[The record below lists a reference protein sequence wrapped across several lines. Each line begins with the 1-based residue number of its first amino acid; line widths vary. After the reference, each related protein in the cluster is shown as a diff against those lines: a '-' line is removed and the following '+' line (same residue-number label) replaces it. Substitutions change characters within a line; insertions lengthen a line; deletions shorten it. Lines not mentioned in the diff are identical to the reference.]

1 MKELPKVNLVTI
13 GHVDHGKSTLIG
25 RLLYDAGA
33 IKPDSL
39 QEIEKTLTELKREK
53 FDFAF
58 VMDTFQ
64 EEREGGLTIDI
75 MHTPFQ
81 SKKYSY
87 TIIDCPGHKE
97 FIKNMITGAS
107 QADMAILLVSAKEG
121 EGIQSQT
128 KEHSWLSKIL
138 GIKNMVVAIN
148 KMDAVNYEQ
157 KRFNEVA
164 KKVKEMLESLG
175 FETEEIS
182 FIPVSA
188 LEGDNV
194 FRRSDK
200 MPWYEGRTLIDTLD
214 NMAIESE
221 LPVDKPLRLPVQ
233 DVYEIE
239 GVGKL
244 LIGRVECG
252 SLKVG
257 GKVVFKPS
265 NARGEVERLE
275 LLDRTQSIARPGNNI
290 GFKVKG
296 IGDSVKRGDVCGPLE
311 DPLKVAKR
319 ITAQIYVMDEYSS
332 IKPGYMAL
340 IRCGTAEVPCKVER
354 IFSKIDP
361 RTGSILEE
369 NPDSIEYGYAGN
381 VEIVL
386 DRSIALEKQ
395 SEIPQL
401 GRFLIRDAGITVVAG
416 IVLDFKTI

>member
-1 MKELPKVNLVTI
+1 MKELLKVNLVTI

-33 IKPDSL
+33 IKPDRL
-39 QEIEKTLTELKREK
+39 QEIEKTLRELKREK

-107 QADMAILLVSAKEG
+107 QADIAILLVSAKEG

-128 KEHSWLSKIL
+128 KEHSWLAKIL

-157 KRFNEVA
+157 KRFDEVA
-164 KKVKEMLESLG
+164 KDVKEMLESLG
-175 FETEEIS
+175 FETKKIS

-194 FRRSDK
+194 FRRSNK
-200 MPWYEGRTLIDTLD
+200 MPWYKGQTLIETLD
-214 NMAIESE
+214 GVAIKSE
-221 LPVDKPLRLPVQ
+221 LPIDKPLRLPVQ
-233 DVYEIE
+233 DIYEIE
-239 GVGKL
+239 GIGKL

-252 SLKVG
+252 SLRVG
-257 GKVVFKPS
+257 DEVVFQPS
-265 NARGEVERLE
+265 NIRGEVEGLE
-275 LLDRTQSIARPGNNI
+275 LLDKTQSIARPGNNI
-290 GFKVKG
+290 GFKIKG
-296 IGDSVKRGDVCGPLE
+296 ISDGVKRGDVCGPLE
-311 DPLKVAKR
+311 CPPKVSKR
-319 ITAQIYVMDEYSS
+319 LAAQIYVMDEYSS
-332 IKPGYMAL
+332 IKPGYRAL
-340 IRCGTAEVPCKVER
+340 IRCGTAEIPCSAEE

-361 RTGSILEE
+361 RTGSVIEE

-381 VEIVL
+381 VEIAL
-386 DRSIALEKQ
+386 DKSIAVEKQ

-401 GRFLIRDAGITVVAG
+401 GRFLIREAGITVAAG
-416 IVLDFKTI
+416 IVLDLKTI